1 MYAEPGVILDATFRL
16 RDDRVAFAEAV
27 GSAAPIVF
35 VECLAPPD
43 VVAERAQDRER
54 DPARISEATVEIA
67 EREGRRW
74 EPLDEVAPGSR
85 VAVRTDRELEHVIGD
100 LIDGLGRRSAPT

>member
-1 MYAEPGVILDATFRL
+1 MDATFRL
-16 RDDRVAFAEAV
+16 RDDRVAFAEAF
-27 GSAAPIVF
+27 GSVAPIVF

-43 VVAERAQDRER
+43 VVAERARAREA

-85 VAVRTDRELEHVIGD
+85 VAVWTDRELEQVIGD